1 MQEVQIHYPASPQ
14 QVDENIVKPSEEF
27 KKEVIK
33 VAGSILLFILLY
45 LILMVLATALAVLAG
60 LGGIMLISAKP
71 SLITLMIGLGMVGLG
86 IMVLYFLIKFLF
98 AENKVDRSGLEEV
111 KKSEQPELFAFIEK
125 LTLEIGAPFP
135 KKIYFS
141 ADVNASVFYNSS
153 FWSMFLPVRKNLQIG
168 LGLVNAVN
176 VSELKAVLAH
186 EFGHF
191 SQRSMKLG
199 SYVYNMNQ
207 VIYNMLYDNDGYA
220 KALDRWGNMSGYFQ
234 FFASLTVG
242 IVKGIQFILQKM
254 YGLINT
260 NYMSLSR
267 QMEFH
272 ADAVAASVAGSKHL
286 ITSLRRLEFAE
297 GCYQTTLNFGNTW
310 TTENLKIK
318 NIYKAHVHIME
329 HVANEYKIPVTEG
342 RAQISA
348 ETFNHLPASRLMIK
362 DQWASHPSTDDREE
376 KLNLLNVKAD
386 TLNLSAWILFR
397 NPEQVQQSM
406 TDKLYGAVQFSS
418 PSTELSDDLVRE
430 RYLKDVSTYK
440 LNPLFSGYWDG
451 KKLPEVDF
459 DTLGTVRGEQ
469 PLSDLFTQEVL
480 DLPKQLEIIQRDLE
494 SLELIRNQSVPV
506 KTFDFDGKKYTQKE
520 TEKLIDQLRDEE
532 KLLTSKIQEVD
543 NRLMAYFLTAAN
555 NAQQSEELKSR
566 YTTVLQLQQD
576 AENIQNI
583 YADIGNIV
591 QPVYNGNITLEQ
603 GVDIDNKL
611 KLKEK
616 AIKDRMAELLKKMES
631 VGNVSLPDIKAV
643 EKFIAENLT
652 YFSKHSGLNNDAF
665 EILSQGI
672 NAFYN
677 LSMERSFL
685 AKKELT
691 NWLASLTNR

>member
-45 LILMVLATALAVLAG
+45 LILMILATALAVLAG

-272 ADAVAASVAGSKHL
+272 ADAVAASVAGSRHL

-310 TTENLKIK
+310 TAENLKIK

-329 HVANEYKIPVTEG
+329 HVANEYNIPVTEG

-376 KLNLLNVKAD
+376 KLNLLNVEAD
-386 TLNLSAWILFR
+386 TLNLSAWVLFR

-418 PSTELSDDLVRE
+418 PSTELSDDLVHE
-430 RYLKDVSTYK
+430 RYRKDVSIYK
-440 LNPLFSGYWDG
+440 LNPLFNGYWDG
-451 KKLPEVDF
+451 KKLPDVDF

-494 SLELIRNQSVPV
+494 SLELIRNQSVPI

-520 TEKLIDQLRDEE
+520 TEKIIEQLRDEE

-555 NAQQSEELKSR
+555 NVQQSEELKSR
-566 YTTVLQLQQD
+566 YATVLQLQQD

-691 NWLASLTNR
+691 NWLASLTN

>member
-1 MQEVQIHYPASPQ
+1 
-14 QVDENIVKPSEEF
+14 
-27 KKEVIK
+27 
-33 VAGSILLFILLY
+33 
-45 LILMVLATALAVLAG
+45 
-60 LGGIMLISAKP
+60 
-71 SLITLMIGLGMVGLG
+71 
-86 IMVLYFLIKFLF
+86 
-98 AENKVDRSGLEEV
+98 
-111 KKSEQPELFAFIEK
+111 
-125 LTLEIGAPFP
+125 
-135 KKIYFS
+135 
-141 ADVNASVFYNSS
+141 
-153 FWSMFLPVRKNLQIG
+153 
-168 LGLVNAVN
+168 
-176 VSELKAVLAH
+176 
-186 EFGHF
+186 
-191 SQRSMKLG
+191 
-199 SYVYNMNQ
+199 
-207 VIYNMLYDNDGYA
+207 
-220 KALDRWGNMSGYFQ
+220 
-234 FFASLTVG
+234 
-242 IVKGIQFILQKM
+242 
-254 YGLINT
+254 
-260 NYMSLSR
+260 
-267 QMEFH
+267 
-272 ADAVAASVAGSKHL
+272 
-286 ITSLRRLEFAE
+286 
-297 GCYQTTLNFGNTW
+297 
-310 TTENLKIK
+310 
-318 NIYKAHVHIME
+318 
-329 HVANEYKIPVTEG
+329 
-342 RAQISA
+342 
-348 ETFNHLPASRLMIK
+348 
-362 DQWASHPSTDDREE
+362 
-376 KLNLLNVKAD
+376 LLNVKAD

-616 AIKDRMAELLKKMES
+616 AIKDRMAELLKEMES
-631 VGNVSLPDIKAV
+631 VGNVSLHDIKAV